1 MRPLLLW
8 RQICQRRF
16 PTMRYVWQSVRAL
29 VACFLVTIFAV
40 PPSLVAQS
48 HVVSP
53 ADLQKEMVANTEA
66 RQHNL
71 ETVRQFL
78 SSPRAENALKSAHM
92 NPEQV
97 RTAVSTLNDQ
107 ELARL
112 ASRDDKA
119 KAVLVGGMLVD
130 WVYLIIVDEIVACGL
145 L

>member
-1 MRPLLLW
+1 
-8 RQICQRRF
+8 
-16 PTMRYVWQSVRAL
+16 MRYVWQSVRAL

-53 ADLQKEMVANTEA
+53 ADLQKEMVANTQA

-112 ASRDDKA
+112 ASRADKA
-119 KAVLVGGMLVD
+119 QADFAGGRLED
-130 WVYLIIVDEIVACGL
+130 RDLLIIVVAIAALVLIIVAVH
-145 L
+145 